1 MSIEDL
7 KKKFIV
13 DDDVLKDRL
22 EDIAT
27 KALEHCV
34 VDKKGN
40 VHFNSS
46 NLSAREK
53 LSLILAARAIA
64 SQMDETI
71 KSDVSMAELTLNSGL
86 PEKQI
91 TARIAELTKD
101 KLVTSSKKG
110 IYSAVPHK
118 VEALLN
124 SVKRAE
130 KTS

>member
-13 DDDVLKDRL
+13 DDDVLKNRL
-22 EDIAT
+22 EEIAT

-53 LSLILAARAIA
+53 LSLILAARARA

-71 KSDVSMAELTLNSGL
+71 KSDVSMAELTLSSGL

-91 TARIAELTKD
+91 TARIAELAKD
-101 KLVTSSKKG
+101 KLVASSKKG

-124 SVKRAE
+124 SVKKAE

>member
-13 DDDVLKDRL
+13 DDDVLKNRL
-22 EDIAT
+22 EEIAT

-40 VHFNSS
+40 VHFNGS

-71 KSDVSMAELTLNSGL
+71 KSDVSMAELTLISGL

-124 SVKRAE
+124 SVKKTE

>member
-7 KKKFIV
+7 KRKFIV
-13 DDDVLKDRL
+13 DDDVLKNRL
-22 EDIAT
+22 EDITT

-53 LSLILAARAIA
+53 LSLILAARAVA

-71 KSDVSMAELTLNSGL
+71 KSDVSMAELTLISSL

-101 KLVTSSKKG
+101 KLVSSSKKG

-124 SVKRAE
+124 SVKGAE
-130 KTS
+130 KS

>member
-64 SQMDETI
+64 SQMEETI

-91 TARIAELTKD
+91 TARIAELAKD
-101 KLVTSSKKG
+101 KLVASSKKG

-130 KTS
+130 KN

>member
-13 DDDVLKDRL
+13 DDDVLKNRL
-22 EDIAT
+22 EEIAT

-71 KSDVSMAELTLNSGL
+71 KSDVSMAELTLSSGL

-91 TARIAELTKD
+91 TARIAELAKD
-101 KLVTSSKKG
+101 KLVASSKKG

-124 SVKRAE
+124 SVKKAE

>member
-13 DDDVLKDRL
+13 DDDVLKNRL
-22 EDIAT
+22 EEIAT

-40 VHFNSS
+40 VHFNGS

-71 KSDVSMAELTLNSGL
+71 KSDVSMAELTLISGL

-124 SVKRAE
+124 SV
-130 KTS
+130 

>member
-13 DDDVLKDRL
+13 DDDVLKNRL

-34 VDKKGN
+34 VDMKGN

-53 LSLILAARAIA
+53 LSLTLAARAIA

-71 KSDVSMAELTLNSGL
+71 KSDVSMAELTLISGL

-110 IYSAVPHK
+110 VYSAVPHK

-124 SVKRAE
+124 SVKKAE
-130 KTS
+130 KS

>member
-13 DDDVLKDRL
+13 DDDVLKNRL
-22 EDIAT
+22 EEIAT

-71 KSDVSMAELTLNSGL
+71 KSDVSMAELTLISGL

-124 SVKRAE
+124 SVKKTE